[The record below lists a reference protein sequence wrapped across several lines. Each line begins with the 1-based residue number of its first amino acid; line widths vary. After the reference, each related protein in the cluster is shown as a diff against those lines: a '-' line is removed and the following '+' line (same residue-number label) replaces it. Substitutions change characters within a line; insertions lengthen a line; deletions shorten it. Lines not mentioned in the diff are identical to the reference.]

1 MMVGTMRRA
10 EVSRETKETSIRV
23 SLDLDGTGSTSIST
37 GIAFFDHMLEAFGR
51 HGRVDLEVEA
61 CGDLEVDCHH
71 MVEDT
76 GIVLGKALKEAIG
89 TGKGICRFSDV
100 AVPMD
105 ESIAMVALDCGG
117 RAYLV
122 FNGSFS
128 DYPVGGIPGDLFEH
142 FFYSLCTNAGITA
155 HISFEGRND
164 HHKIEAVFKAFGI
177 ALRRAV
183 AQETGSEEIP
193 STKGVF

>member
-1 MMVGTMRRA
+1 MRQT
-10 EVSRETKETSIRV
+10 EICRETKETSIRV
-23 SLDLDGTGSTSIST
+23 SIDLDGTGSTSIST
-37 GIAFFDHMLEAFGR
+37 GIAFFDHMLGAFGK
-51 HGRVDLEVEA
+51 HGRVDLLVEA
-61 CGDLEVDCHH
+61 TGDLEVDCHH
-71 MVEDT
+71 LVEDT
-76 GIVLGKALKEAIG
+76 GIVLGKALKDTIG
-89 TGKGICRFSDV
+89 TGQGIARFSDA

-105 ESIAMVALDCGG
+105 EAIARVALDCGG
-117 RAYLV
+117 RGYLV
-122 FNGSFS
+122 FQGAFS

-155 HISFEGRND
+155 NISFEGRND

-183 AQETGSEEIP
+183 ARETGIDDIP